1 MAKISSILQEI
12 VKELSVEIDTYLS
25 LEIGSYVSQNL
36 NLHSE
41 AQVFLRQ
48 SA

>member
-12 VKELSVEIDTYLS
+12 VKELPVEIDTYLS

-41 AQVFLRQ
+41 AQVFLRH
-48 SA
+48 S